1 MPVPKK
7 RVSHA
12 ATGKRRS
19 HDALKLTAAIESC
32 PDCGAPKLRHHVCA
46 ACGTYRGVKVFA
58 DNDSAPAVGAATE

>member
-7 RVSHA
+7 KMSRSQ
-12 ATGKRRS
+12 TGQRRA

-32 PDCGAPKLRHHVCA
+32 PDCGASKLRHHVCA

-58 DNDSAPAVGAATE
+58 DNDAASDEATAE